1 MAATVN
7 EIPAEKFGG
16 NPRWEITSDKFNH
29 TFSVEKS
36 FDGFVFYR
44 VAINK
49 GSLPAELQGMYTRAS
64 DAVKA
69 VVAYEQNASP
79 SATVVRDRKADARAK
94 EKADKE
100 ALALIEAREKAL
112 GGADKARREALQSD
126 KAFQKQKVTS

>member
-29 TFSVEKS
+29 VFSVEKS

-44 VAINK
+44 VAING
-49 GSLPAELQGMYTRAS
+49 GSLPKELQGMFTRAS
-64 DAVKA
+64 DAIKAVKA
-69 VVAYEQNASP
+69 YEDSASP

-100 ALALIEAREKAL
+100 AREKAL
-112 GGADKARREALQSD
+112 EGADKARREALQSD
-126 KAFQKQKVTS
+126 TAFQKQKVAS

>member
-29 TFSVEKS
+29 VFSVEKS

-44 VAINK
+44 VAING
-49 GSLPAELQGMYTRAS
+49 GSLPKELQGMFTRAS
-64 DAVKA
+64 DAIKAVKA
-69 VVAYEQNASP
+69 YEDSASP

-100 ALALIEAREKAL
+100 ALSVVEAREKAL
-112 GGADKARREALQSD
+112 EGADKARREALQSD
-126 KAFQKQKVTS
+126 TAFQKQKVAS